1 MKNYI
6 EKVLMILFLS
16 MVTQAHGNLVFNF
29 EDTIPSVP
37 SIEVIRNSFFSGV
50 DSTNSCNPDTGG
62 VTGVIF
68 NATYDS
74 LNPTPAPPVTW
85 QPMPDPED
93 DRAAYWLHG
102 LNGDEGSWSYA
113 SSQFSSDNGSEQAVG
128 VVPRKIVNASP
139 ISYGNLQNISFIGAA
154 SVLRTEFANAFPPAT
169 SLLNRDRTRSIAFG
183 HSQGGL
189 ILRALDYHYRN
200 TPQGDGLPDFGGLVT
215 FVTSNQGAHIV
226 SKDEEFIDF
235 AKRFTAGVAEGKIED
250 LDNNIPGWLQF
261 FGVNL
266 DGEEITEL
274 LTDSLFAWIG
284 GPIINNQLPPIAQ
297 SFAPGSS
304 SLADINSHKT
314 TMEEVLAVASERPL
328 VVETSATYIDENNNE
343 VTVPDFKVPL
353 SWATLEFLIRP
364 PNANTGPFE
373 AHLREKDLAVNMHE
387 LRLQYLGNQLRE
399 ETNER
404 DARQRASKNW
414 TAAAAAGFCCPF
426 LPSCCLSAAAYTAI
440 AIDAEGDATDA
451 KENARAYER
460 GVEAFDRFDV
470 EYRVAFGLRTFGD
483 SHYEWRTFCD
493 CEDLEGVVVEEGPF
507 NLGFNCD
514 QIGEVDYTCE
524 SRNAQVLV
532 KDWVDHPSDGIVRLS
547 SQREIPQFTQKPVE
561 IGTDYPFGPPGSTHM
576 AIRNDENGKQVL
588 IEIFEG
594 EHGEFFETG
603 ERD

>member
-1 MKNYI
+1 MKSYI
-6 EKVLMILFLS
+6 AKTLLILLFPILS
-16 MVTQAHGNLVFNF
+16 QAHGNLVSNF
-29 EDTIPSVP
+29 GDTIPNIS
-37 SIEVIRNSFFSGV
+37 SIEVIRNSFFNV
-50 DSTNSCNPDTGG
+50 ADSTNLCNPYVKDVERILAQT
-62 VTGVIF
+62 
-68 NATYDS
+68 TY
-74 LNPTPAPPVTW
+74 
-85 QPMPDPED
+85 PMPDPED
-93 DRAAYWLHG
+93 DRAVYWLHG
-102 LNGDEGSWSYA
+102 LNGNKGSWSWA
-113 SSQFSSDNGSEQAVG
+113 SSQFSSDNGSEQADG
-128 VVPRKIVNASP
+128 VVPRKIVNASH
-139 ISYGNLQNISFIGAA
+139 ISYGDLQNVKLISAA
-154 SVLRTEFANAFPPAT
+154 SNLRTEFGNAFPNSS
-169 SLLNRDRTRSIAFG
+169 SLPNRDRTRSIGIG

-226 SKDEEFIDF
+226 SKDEEVIDF
-235 AKRFTAGVAEGKIED
+235 AKRFSAGVAEGKIEA
-250 LDNNIPGWLQF
+250 LDDNVPGWLQF
-261 FGVNL
+261 FGLNL
-266 DGEEITEL
+266 NGEEVTGF
-274 LTDSLFAWIG
+274 LTDSLFAWLG
-284 GPIINNQLPPIAQ
+284 GPITSSQLPPIAQ

-304 SLADINSHKT
+304 SLADINSHET
-314 TMEEVLAVASERPL
+314 TMEEVLAVASERAV

-364 PNANTGPFE
+364 PNANTEPFE
-373 AHLREKDLAVNMHE
+373 AHLREKDLAVSMHE
-387 LRLQYLGNQLRE
+387 LRLQYLQNQLMEERYERE
-399 ETNER
+399 ANKF
-404 DARQRASKNW
+404 ANKNW
-414 TAAAAAGFCCPF
+414 AAASAFGACCGLFPN
-426 LPSCCLSAAAYTAI
+426 PICCSKLAYYMAR

-483 SHYEWRTFCD
+483 SHYELRTFCD

-532 KDWVDHPSDGIVRLS
+532 QDWIDHPSDGLVRLS
-547 SQREIPQFTQKPVE
+547 SQREIPQFTEEAVE
-561 IGTDYPFGPPGSTHM
+561 ISINNTDNPRIGSTHM